1 MAMIELVNKREQ
13 QLVSMRKLIALCI
26 LTDAFP
32 IPTVLGRLI
41 LGKCIWRP
49 ALKPLKKPT
58 LYVNLKTSSCGNGL
72 QFRGQKSSLLALS
85 RWGGQRLGW
94 LGSFVLDERSL

>member
-32 IPTVLGRLI
+32 MLTVLGRLI

-49 ALKPLKKPT
+49 ALCLNPALCE
-58 LYVNLKTSSCGNGL
+58 LERRLRGNGL
-72 QFRGQKSSLLALS
+72 QFRGQKSTTY
-85 RWGGQRLGW
+85 W
-94 LGSFVLDERSL
+94 L